1 MSPSHIIVGLSG
13 GVDSAV
19 AALLLKKQGHHLTGV
34 FMKNWE
40 EEDEGK
46 DCPSSLDIAD
56 AKAVCDRLDIPFHT
70 VNFSEDY
77 WNRVFKHFLSEC
89 KKGRTPNPDILCNT
103 EIKFGAFLDYAQK
116 IGCEMIA
123 TGHYVRR
130 TGLLRPLSRPR
141 NDGLAIQL
149 LVGSDLKQDQSYF
162 LYALNQTQLAHSIFP
177 IGELSKSK
185 VRALAKAAGFQNY
198 NRKGSTGICFIGE
211 RRFKPFLSRYL
222 VGTSGPIETPDGKM
236 LGEHEGLMFYTVGQ
250 RTGLKIGGQKGG
262 VEAPWYVAEKD
273 LSRNALVVVQG
284 SQHPFLFKSGLTVNA
299 IHWISGEEP
308 HFPFRCSA
316 KIRYR
321 QSATECTVLKK
332 NESLFRIEFETPQRA
347 VTPGQSVVF
356 YQKEV
361 CLGGG
366 IIE

>member
-1 MSPSHIIVGLSG
+1 MSFSSIILALSG

-19 AALLLKKQGHHLTGV
+19 AALLLKQQGFHVSGI

-46 DCPSSLDIAD
+46 DCPSSVDIAD

-70 VNFSEDY
+70 VNFSQDY
-77 WNRVFKHFLSEC
+77 WNRVFEHFLSEARR
-89 KKGRTPNPDILCNT
+89 GRTPNPDILCNR
-103 EIKFGAFLDYAQK
+103 EIKFGAFLDYAHR
-116 IGCEMIA
+116 IGADYIA

-130 TGLLRPLSRPR
+130 TEGTMPC
-141 NDGLAIQL
+141 QL
-149 LVGSDLKQDQSYF
+149 LIGSDLKQDQSYF
-162 LYALNQTQLAHSIFP
+162 LYALNQSQLSHSVFP
-177 IGELSKSK
+177 IGELCKDK
-185 VRALAKAAGFQNY
+185 VRTLAKAAGFSNY

-211 RRFKPFLSRYL
+211 RRFKPFLSRFL
-222 VGTSGPIETPDGKM
+222 VGEHGAIETPEGKI
-236 LGEHEGLMFYTVGQ
+236 LGRHEGLMFYTIGQ

-262 VEAPWYVAEKD
+262 VEAPWYIVQKD
-273 LSRNALVVVQG
+273 LPRNVLVVVQG
-284 SQHPFLFKSGLTVNA
+284 NTHPLLFKSCLYTQD
-299 IHWISGEEP
+299 IHWIKGEAP
-308 HFPFRCSA
+308 HFPLRSSA

-321 QSATECTVLKK
+321 QSASDCWVLKNDVGGGYSVK
-332 NESLFRIEFETPQRA
+332 FDSPQRA